1 MPFIETDRQIL
12 TRCLEREAGAW
23 EEFVDRFL
31 GTFVHV
37 ISNTAHARSVRLSQD
52 DIDDLCSEI
61 FLTLLKNEFAVLRHF
76 RGKSSLA
83 SYLVVV
89 ARRIV
94 VNSLVKRKQLE
105 AMGHV
110 NAHQSSLDQGGADHV
125 QRLSDSEEVR
135 VLISQLPSSEARIVR
150 LYHIDGKTYR
160 EISNELGIP
169 ENSVGPT
176 LHRARERM
184 KQLKVASDS

>member
-12 TRCLEREAGAW
+12 SRCLQRETGGW
-23 EEFVDRFL
+23 EAFVDRFL

-37 ISNTAHARSVRLSQD
+37 ATHTAHVRSVRLSQD

-61 FLTLLKNEFAVLRHF
+61 FLTLIKNEFAVLRHF
-76 RGKSSLA
+76 KGKSSLA

-94 VNSLVKRKQLE
+94 VKSLVKRRQLE

-110 NAHQSSLDQGGADHV
+110 NAHQSSLDAGGVDHV
-125 QRLSDSEEVR
+125 QRLSDAEDVKLLLSH
-135 VLISQLPSSEARIVR
+135 LPSSEANIVR
-150 LYHIDGKTYR
+150 LYHLEGKNYR
-160 EISNELGIP
+160 EISSQLQIP

-184 KQLKVASDS
+184 KQLRVASS

>member
-12 TRCLEREAGAW
+12 TRCLQREAGGW
-23 EEFVDRFL
+23 ESFVDRFL

-37 ISNTAHARSVRLSQD
+37 ITHTAHARSVRLAQD
-52 DIDDLCSEI
+52 DIDDLCAEI
-61 FLTLLKNEFAVLRHF
+61 FLTLIKNEFAVLRHF
-76 RGKSSLA
+76 KGKSSLA

-89 ARRIV
+89 SRRIV
-94 VNSLVKRKQLE
+94 VKALVKRKQLE

-110 NAHQSSLDQGGADHV
+110 NAHQASLDAGGVDHV
-125 QRLSDSEEVR
+125 QRISDAEDVR
-135 VLISQLPSSEARIVR
+135 LLLDQLPSSEANIVR
-150 LYHIDGKTYR
+150 LYHLEGKNYR
-160 EISNELGIP
+160 EISNQLRIP

-184 KQLKVASDS
+184 KQLRVASN